1 VSAGK
6 RAVRRVAAAA
16 AAVAFAFSLAGCA
29 SQWSSPR
36 APYAASPVE
45 YAPDS
50 PFAVLEHWDWHAGV
64 DEAALPTGH
73 RAALAS
79 GPLGLFQGDAFRLA
93 DRDCSDCRLPEAV
106 LWHFEGE
113 PVAVPRIGLE
123 RRSQTAQAVL
133 AGDAPA
139 YPAVIWLG
147 APERVRDATLAAGG
161 EKIRVG
167 DETLALQIVPQ
178 LASNRDF
185 VDASTARFLASRP
198 LALRGMTR
206 MVDGVETFV
215 ARTLWPEDA
224 RIDAAAL
231 VLEPPRAN
239 EAFGTLIEAQ
249 SSALAADFPVRLLW
263 ERERSAPRDWAGRPG
278 FALILSGAQGD
289 DDGSRGGHLGIA
301 TGHFGPRGEWDHWL
315 VENFYPVDEPN
326 AKGIIPASVP
336 ADKYLADVN
345 SGQLFYRPGYMLV
358 AVLRE
363 PRIAAAMQTGLHTT
377 LIDLY
382 CRDIRYSRAR
392 HNSTAMSIDPLRE
405 LGWRIPA
412 VGASS
417 RILGLMLAPI
427 AMVAGRSFAV
437 GRELFGSLAT
447 EKTRLLPRVA
457 FEVIA
462 HDLLALSAGDFED
475 DARDELSDF
484 ERALVADV
492 DAIAFMHLPQIPST
506 RRFGT
511 FPEQSMLTYGARVFA
526 RPGGFE
532 RAPPAVARPFPSG
545 LEESCAS
552 R

>member
-1 VSAGK
+1 LSLAG
-6 RAVRRVAAAA
+6 
-16 AAVAFAFSLAGCA
+16 LAGCA

-45 YAPDS
+45 YAPES
-50 PFAVLEHWDWHAGV
+50 PFAVLDHWDWHARV
-64 DEAALPTGH
+64 DDAALPAGP

-79 GPLGLFQGDAFRLA
+79 GQLGLFQADAFRVA

-106 LWHFEGE
+106 LWHFQGE
-113 PVAVPRIGLE
+113 PVAVPRNRFE
-123 RRSQTAQAVL
+123 RHSQAAQGVFE
-133 AGDAPA
+133 GDAPA
-139 YPAVIWLG
+139 YPEVIWLG
-147 APERVRDATLAAGG
+147 APERVRDARLAAGA
-161 EKIRVG
+161 ETIRVG
-167 DETLALQIVPQ
+167 DETLALAIVPQ
-178 LASNRDF
+178 LATNREF
-185 VDASTARFLASRP
+185 VDASTARYLASRP
-198 LALRGMTR
+198 LVLRGMTG

-224 RIDAAAL
+224 RIDASAL
-231 VLEPPRAN
+231 VLEPLRAN
-239 EAFGTLIEAQ
+239 EAFGTLIESQ

-263 ERERSAPRDWAGRPG
+263 ERERSATRDWAGRPG
-278 FALILSGAQGD
+278 FAFILSGAQGD
-289 DDGSRGGHLGIA
+289 DDGSRGGHLSIA
-301 TGHFGPRGEWDHWL
+301 TGHFGPQGEWDHWL

-336 ADKYLADVN
+336 ADKYLTDVN

-363 PRIAAAMQTGLHTT
+363 PRIAAALQTGLHTT

-382 CRDIRYSRAR
+382 CRDVRYSRAR

-405 LGWRIPA
+405 LGWRIPT

-437 GRELFGSLAT
+437 GRDLFGALAT

-462 HDLLALSAGDFED
+462 HDLLALSAGDRGD
-475 DARDELSDF
+475 DALGELSDF
-484 ERALVADV
+484 ERALAAEV

-511 FPEQSMLTYGARVFA
+511 FPEQSMLTFGARVFA

-532 RAPPAVARPFPSG
+532 RAPPAVARPFPRG
-545 LEESCAS
+545 LEASCAS